1 MGAAHHAEKPY
12 MQGVRLIPVAQGA
25 LESAIYGG
33 GDFSERT
40 EGSCPPPNEDPH
52 KKCEVLDEKPN
63 ADTG

>member
-1 MGAAHHAEKPY
+1 